1 MMSVLCDR
9 AIVKKE
15 GLWDV
20 VGEDEWKINNLLDKK
35 YEPRPA
41 HEIIQEAESFLN
53 QELPYCVFRSNCEHF
68 VTDLRY
74 GKAQSRQVRC
84 AVNTLTKDLFSCSHN
99 LYQGYSIRN
108 PKGQLAKFPFS
119 PGSGTVTV
127 KIQKHNSNK
136 NVQTTVCTKGYV
148 VWPYLCER

>member
-41 HEIIQEAESFLN
+41 HEIIQEAESLLN

-74 GKAQSRQVRC
+74 GKPQSRQVRC
-84 AVNTLTKDLFSCSHN
+84 AVNTLTKDLFSCSHD
-99 LYQGYSIRN
+99 LYYACSSHTCVNFVICN
-108 PKGQLAKFPFS
+108 DS
-119 PGSGTVTV
+119 SCC
-127 KIQKHNSNK
+127 
-136 NVQTTVCTKGYV
+136 NVLTPSFCANVH
-148 VWPYLCER
+148 

>member
-41 HEIIQEAESFLN
+41 HEIIQEAESLLN

-74 GKAQSRQVRC
+74 GKAQSRQVRR
-84 AVNTLTKDLFSCSHN
+84 AVNTLTKDFFSCSHN
-99 LYQGYSIRN
+99 LYY
-108 PKGQLAKFPFS
+108 
-119 PGSGTVTV
+119 
-127 KIQKHNSNK
+127 
-136 NVQTTVCTKGYV
+136 VC
-148 VWPYLCER
+148 

>member
-41 HEIIQEAESFLN
+41 HVIIQEAESLLN
-53 QELPYCVFRSNCEHF
+53 QELPYSVFQSNCEHF
-68 VTDLRY
+68 ATELRY
-74 GKAQSRQVRC
+74 GKAQSRQVRRAIC
-84 AVNTLTKDLFSCSHN
+84 SDLLTNYLFSCSCGTRYR
-99 LYQGYSIRN
+99 LSSTMFVEGTYSM
-108 PKGQLAKFPFS
+108 
-119 PGSGTVTV
+119 
-127 KIQKHNSNK
+127 
-136 NVQTTVCTKGYV
+136 
-148 VWPYLCER
+148 

>member
-41 HEIIQEAESFLN
+41 HVIIREAESLLN
-53 QELPYCVFRSNCEHF
+53 QELPYCVFRGNCEHF
-68 VTDLRY
+68 ATELRY

-84 AVNTLTKDLFSCSHN
+84 AVNLL
-99 LYQGYSIRN
+99 
-108 PKGQLAKFPFS
+108 
-119 PGSGTVTV
+119 
-127 KIQKHNSNK
+127 
-136 NVQTTVCTKGYV
+136 
-148 VWPYLCER
+148 